1 MTGAVAPLTHAVIIP
16 HYNDTD
22 RLGRCLNAL
31 LPQVCGGVE
40 VVVADNASPM
50 DMGPVAAQFPSVRF
64 VTQPEK
70 GAGPARNKGVEVTT
84 APGLIFLDADC
95 VPGPGWLARAC
106 AVQAQ
111 DAVIRGRIDVFHET
125 PPPRTGAEVF
135 EEVFAFKQSDYIAH
149 KGFSVTANLVTT
161 RAVYL
166 AAGPFVTGLSEDVD
180 WCRRAV
186 AAGASLRYDDA
197 LVVAHPSR
205 QDWPALAKKWRR
217 LTQEMY
223 GLGGSRPKARITW
236 ALRALAMPL
245 SAVVHAA
252 RIVRFDGLSGGERL
266 AGIATLMR
274 LRVRRGV
281 WMLAQA
287 MGRTI

>member
-16 HYNDTD
+16 HYNDVD
-22 RLGRCLNAL
+22 RLVRCLGAL
-31 LPQVCGGVE
+31 LPQMRGGVE
-40 VVVADNASPM
+40 VVVADNASPL
-50 DMGPVAAQFPSVRF
+50 DMGSVAAQFPRVRF

-70 GAGPARNKGVEVTT
+70 GAGPARNKGVEATT

-106 AVQAQ
+106 SVQAEG
-111 DAVIRGRIDVFHET
+111 AVIGGRIDVFHET

-135 EEVFAFKQSDYIAH
+135 EEVFAFKQADYIAH

-161 RAVYL
+161 RAVYR

-186 AAGASLRYDDA
+186 AAGAELRYDDGLA
-197 LVVAHPSR
+197 VQHPSR
-205 QDWPALAKKWRR
+205 QDWAALVKKWRR

-223 GLGGSRPKARITW
+223 GLGGASAAARAKW
-236 ALRALAMPL
+236 GLRALAMPL
-245 SAVVHAA
+245 SAVVHAP
-252 RIVRFDGLSGGERL
+252 RIARFDGLTMAERL
-266 AGIATLMR
+266 AGMATLMR
-274 LRVRRGV
+274 LRVRRGA
-281 WMLAQA
+281 WMLRQA
-287 MGRTI
+287 MGRAI